1 MQSTAYTLVIGDKN
15 YSSWSLRPWLAM
27 TKCGIPFSEEKVK
40 LKEPNRREQILAH
53 SPSGL
58 VPALIVGDM
67 AIWDTLAI
75 LEYLAEQHGEA
86 GLWPETVGARAM
98 ARSVAAEMHSGF
110 FHLRDKMPM
119 DFTRVLAPS
128 AVDDRVAADVTRIVA
143 IWHMCRAEHGDGGEF
158 LFGDFSVADAMYA
171 PVASRFQ
178 TYGVDLA
185 AYGDDGTA
193 AAYRDHV
200 LAMPELAQ
208 WADDA
213 ERELVERGET
223 V

>member
-1 MQSTAYTLVIGDKN
+1 MQTTAYTLVIGDKN

-27 TKCGIPFSEEKVK
+27 TKCGLPFNEEKVK
-40 LKEPNRREQILAH
+40 LREPDRRKQILAH

-58 VPALIVGDM
+58 VPALLVDDM
-67 AIWDTLAI
+67 TIWDTLAI

-86 GLWPETVGARAM
+86 GLWPETIGARAM

-110 FHLRDKMPM
+110 FRLRDQMPM
-119 DFTRVLAPS
+119 DFTRIHAAA
-128 AVDDRVAADVTRIVA
+128 AVDDRVANDVARIVA
-143 IWHMCRAEHGDGGEF
+143 IWRFCRAEHGAGGSF
-158 LFGDFSVADAMYA
+158 LFGEFSIADAMYA
-171 PVASRFQ
+171 PVASRFK
-178 TYGVDLA
+178 TYGVDLTA
-185 AYGDDGTA
+185 HGDDGTA

-208 WADDA
+208 WAEDA
-213 ERELVERGET
+213 KCELAERGET